1 MLPKT
6 SASCKRSFAKTKAI
20 KSYLKSIAQHGR
32 SNDISIVSIERKVAT
47 DVHFENIINKF
58 VSKKG
63 EKSSTLVYLLVYKS
77 INKHCIKFSYKFLYH
92 INHFAF
98 LSKIT
103 NVVL

>member
-6 SASCKRSFAKTKAI
+6 SASCKRGFAKTKAI
-20 KSYLKSIAQHGR
+20 KSYLRSIAQHG
-32 SNDISIVSIERKVAT
+32 NNITIVSIERKVAT
-47 DVHFENIINKF
+47 DVHFENIINTF

-77 INKHCIKFSYKFLYH
+77 INKHRIKFTYKFLYR

-103 NVVL
+103 NIVL